1 VILPAANSPALMRL
15 LAIDIG
21 NTRIKL
27 GLFCGPELQRRL
39 QQPTERELSSERFE
53 SALRRWLEEGG
64 VSPPTI
70 ERAILAS
77 VVPALTAPVCSVLR
91 ALLTVEPLVVGPGFD
106 TGLTLRGPDPR
117 ELGADRLVN
126 AVAARRLLLT
136 EAAPGDAPRGGLT
149 VDLGTATKFDCVSPA
164 GEFLGGVIAPG
175 VQTSLTGLLAHAAR
189 LRSIELVAPP
199 HVLGQ
204 SSVEC
209 LQSGAIYGHASLV
222 DGLVARL
229 CAELP
234 FPCEVLATGGFCA
247 LIAPHT
253 RSLRRLLPDL
263 TLHGL
268 YLLSERARELTSQTV
283 APQRGPNLP

>member
-1 VILPAANSPALMRL
+1 VTLLVTSPALPRL

-21 NTRIKL
+21 NTRTKF
-27 GLFCGPELQRRL
+27 GLFDGSELQWRL
-39 QQPTERELSSERFE
+39 QQPTERELSSKRFE
-53 SALRRWLEEGG
+53 SALRQWLEESAI
-64 VSPPTI
+64 SPPSI
-70 ERAILAS
+70 ERAIIAS
-77 VVPALTAPVCSVLR
+77 VVPVLTAPVSSVLR
-91 ALLTVEPLVVGPGFD
+91 TLFGVEPLVVGPGFD
-106 TGLTLRGPDPR
+106 TGLTLRGPDAR

-126 AVAARRLLLT
+126 AVAARYLLAK
-136 EAAPGDAPRGGLT
+136 EAAPERSARGGLI

-222 DGLVARL
+222 DGLVAKL
-229 CAELP
+229 SAELP
-234 FPCEVLATGGFCA
+234 FACEVLATGGFSA

-253 RSLRRLLPDL
+253 TTLRRLVPDL

-268 YLLSERARELTSQTV
+268 CVLSERARTLTSQTA
-283 APQRGPNLP
+283 APQPGPNLP